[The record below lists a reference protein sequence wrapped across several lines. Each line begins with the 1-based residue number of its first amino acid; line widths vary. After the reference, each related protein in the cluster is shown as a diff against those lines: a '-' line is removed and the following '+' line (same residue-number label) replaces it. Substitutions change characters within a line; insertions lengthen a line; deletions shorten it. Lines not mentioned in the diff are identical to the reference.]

1 MVIKLSFLAN
11 VGPKRRLMA
20 VKRKYINVDPKG
32 KGAEGGE
39 NVFAKRCTRCD
50 GENKREYLRM

>member
-1 MVIKLSFLAN
+1 
-11 VGPKRRLMA
+11 MA

-32 KGAEGGE
+32 KGAEGGK
-39 NVFAKRCTRCD
+39 NVFAKRCSRCD